1 MNKSLK
7 IVFIATPVII
17 LLMACAAALY
27 GYHYVHSPPGQL
39 REEVNIEIDPG
50 TSFYGTAKTL
60 NKAEVIGSTRFFYL
74 YGRVR
79 GTLSSIKAGEY
90 LIQPTMTTKEI
101 MDQLVEGNVIKHRVT
116 VPEGYNLYQIAE
128 LLDKKGIVEKRA
140 FIKKARD
147 PALMSKLG
155 VKGLSFE
162 GYLYPE
168 TYFFI
173 KGMTSEEI
181 IRRMVRRFNKVFT
194 EDLLLRSE
202 KIGFTL
208 DEIVNL
214 ASIIE
219 KETGNPAERPLI
231 SAVFQNRLKKRMR
244 LQSDPTVIYGM
255 IETFDGNIRK
265 KDLKK
270 KTPYN
275 TYRIGGLPAGPVANP
290 GIDAIKA
297 VLYPGKT
304 KALYFVSMNNGSHV
318 FAETLEQHN
327 RNVWRYQKRRKR

>member
-1 MNKSLK
+1 MNRYLK
-7 IVFIATPVII
+7 TVVIAAPLII
-17 LLMACAAALY
+17 LLVAGAAALY
-27 GYHYVHSPPGQL
+27 GYHYVNSPPGQL
-39 REEVNIEIDPG
+39 KGEVNIEIDPG
-50 TSFYGTAKTL
+50 TSFYAAAKRL
-60 NKAEVIGSTRFFYL
+60 KKAEVIGSIRLFHL
-74 YGRVR
+74 YAKFR
-79 GTLSSIKAGEY
+79 GSLSGIKAGEY
-90 LIQPTMTTKEI
+90 LLQPAMTTKEI
-101 MDQLVEGNVIKHRVT
+101 MDQLVEGNVIRHRVT
-116 VPEGYNLYQIAE
+116 VPEGYNLYQVAE
-128 LLDKKGIVEKRA
+128 LLDEKGIVEKKD
-140 FIKKARD
+140 FIQKAHD
-147 PALMSKLG
+147 PELIAKLG
-155 VKGLSFE
+155 IKGLSFE

-181 IRRMVRRFNKVFT
+181 IARMVSRFKKVFT
-194 EDLLLRSE
+194 EDLVNKAAE
-202 KIGFTL
+202 IGFTP
-208 DEIVNL
+208 EQVINL

-231 SAVFQNRLKKRMR
+231 SAVFHNRMKKRMR

-290 GIDAIKA
+290 GFDAIKA
-297 VLYPGKT
+297 VLYPDKT

-327 RNVWRYQKRRKR
+327 RNVWKYQKRRRR